1 MRGFIATVIIFLLVI
16 IGLFVYSDFVYSC
29 FSEFDNMLSAV
40 EDDLSAGNFSSA
52 ERNSEQFFNKLKEK
66 SRVLYYFTDRNP
78 INSLLSETARLKGFI
93 TVGDT
98 AEATAALSGLKMM
111 INTAFEKTQ
120 LKINNIL

>member
-16 IGLFVYSDFVYSC
+16 IGLFVYSDFIYSS
-29 FSEFDNMLSAV
+29 FSEFDTMLSSV
-40 EDDLSAGNFSSA
+40 EYELSAGDFSSA
-52 ERNSEQFFNKLKEK
+52 EINSELFFDKLKEK

-78 INSLLSETARLKGFI
+78 INSLLSETARLKSFI
-93 TVGDT
+93 AIGDK
-98 AEATAALSGLKMM
+98 AEAASALSGLRMM